1 MQSKLWQVMWWRL
14 RENLAILLL
23 FSLASQR
30 RRQISVERFET
41 CVLNFVLVSV
51 GKNFH
56 HSSTISSAR
65 KRIKEEEKETSNMES
80 NLQLISVSWLR
91 SRMENFKYFLEK
103 EGEREGDS
111 SKGEGNFGSRLSR
124 SRQRF
129 VINHAMR
136 GIYAYIEREKDREG
150 RRRE

>member
-1 MQSKLWQVMWWRL
+1 MIITSLRLNAIEAVTSDVMKAQGKSKV
-14 RENLAILLL
+14 EPSNLAILLL

-30 RRQISVERFET
+30 RRQIFVERFET

-80 NLQLISVSWLR
+80 NLQLISVS
-91 SRMENFKYFLEK
+91 
-103 EGEREGDS
+103 
-111 SKGEGNFGSRLSR
+111 
-124 SRQRF
+124 
-129 VINHAMR
+129 
-136 GIYAYIEREKDREG
+136 
-150 RRRE
+150 